1 MAELHAAI
9 VAVITTNQGNIK
21 GGGAPFFI
29 TPDRDTLQKVS
40 MTLEKIMD
48 ASAHEINEDTLVIV
62 AR

>member
-1 MAELHAAI
+1 MAEQHSMI
-9 VAVITTNQGNIK
+9 VALITTNQGNVK

-29 TPDRDTLQKVS
+29 AADRETLQKVS

-48 ASAHEINEDTLVIV
+48 ASAHEINEDTIVIV

>member
-9 VAVITTNQGNIK
+9 VAVITTKQGSIH

-29 TPDRDTLQKVS
+29 TPDRETLQTVGI
-40 MTLEKIMD
+40 TLEKVMD
-48 ASAHEINEDTLVIV
+48 ASAHEINEDTIIIV

>member
-1 MAELHAAI
+1 MSEQHSMI
-9 VAVITTNQGNIK
+9 VAVITTKQGNIK

-29 TPDRDTLQKVS
+29 TSDRDTLQKVS

-48 ASAHEINEDTLVIV
+48 ASAHEIDEDTLVIV

>member
-1 MAELHAAI
+1 MTEQHAII

-29 TPDRDTLQKVS
+29 TSDRDALQKAS
-40 MTLEKIMD
+40 LTLEKIMD
-48 ASAHEINEDTLVIV
+48 ASAHEVNEDTIVIV